1 MSDQATRLRELVR
14 QAPLIRRGRIVA
26 VTSGKGGTGKT
37 NLAVNLS
44 AALAERGRSV
54 LLVDLDLGL
63 ANADILFNNVETH
76 GTLASVVEGK
86 KTFDEIILQVAP
98 RLRLLP
104 GASGFTRLANL
115 GVEDRE
121 ALLSGLEALEG
132 TADFLVIDT
141 GAGVSQNVVEF
152 VCAADEVIVVTTPE
166 PTSMMDAFT
175 MIKMI
180 WRRGTP
186 EKLRVVVNQ
195 ARDRN
200 EARVVAEKIVDVSRQ
215 LIRVSVEKMGY
226 VVSDYHLQ
234 DAVRSG
240 RPVLW
245 AAPDSPASACFRTL
259 AAILDGRGRNEVTR
273 PDGGGFF
280 RRVAR
285 LWTRRS
291 AGG

>member
-1 MSDQATRLRELVR
+1 MDQAARLRELVR
-14 QAPLIRRGRIVA
+14 KAPAARRGRIVA

-44 AALAERGRSV
+44 AALAERGLSV

-63 ANADILFNNVETH
+63 ANADILFNEVETR
-76 GTLASVVEGK
+76 GNLAHVVLGEK
-86 KTFDEIILQVAP
+86 SFDEIILDVAP

-115 GVEDRE
+115 GDEDRE
-121 ALLSGLEALEG
+121 SLLASLERLEG
-132 TADFLVIDT
+132 SADFVVIDT

-152 VCAADEVIVVTTPE
+152 VCAADDAIVVTTPE

-180 WRRGTP
+180 SRRSVP
-186 EKLRVVVNQ
+186 QRFRVVVNQ

-200 EARVVAEKIVDVSRQ
+200 EALMVAEKIAAVSRQ

-226 VVSDYHLQ
+226 VVADYHLQ
-234 DAVRSG
+234 ESVRRR

-245 AAPDSPASACFRTL
+245 DAPNAPSSACFRTL
-259 AAILDGRGRNEVTR
+259 AGILDGRERGEAAR
-273 PDGGGFF
+273 DGGAGFF
-280 RRVAR
+280 RRVAQF
-285 LWTRRS
+285 WTRRHETV
-291 AGG
+291 